1 MDSGLLA
8 LEGLIDLHCKTLKLP
23 GIRKVYRELARE
35 ALDNGVS
42 PSQFLLSC
50 LEHEAKS
57 RRENK
62 LKANLRAAKFPEP
75 KTLDQFNF
83 AEIPSLPKAKVLSLF
98 DCQFI
103 RQKENVI
110 CVGRQGTGK
119 THISI
124 ALGMAAIE
132 AGFRVKF
139 IKAVTLAQ
147 ELMAAQQDVRLNKYL
162 KSWKKVDLVILD
174 ELGYLQLGPGAAPM
188 FQFIAER
195 YETGSMVVTSNL
207 EFSRWGEVFSD
218 PVMTSALLD
227 RLTHRCHILVFDGE
241 SYLLKESRRRHESI
255 DTAQDDTAQEHTEDA
270 ND

>member
-8 LEGLIDLHCKTLKLP
+8 LEGLIDLHCRTLKLP

-42 PSQFLLSC
+42 PTQFLLSC

-195 YETGSMVVTSNL
+195 YETGSMLVAGRSTLQHNL
-207 EFSRWGEVFSD
+207 PLQDPFCSR
-218 PVMTSALLD
+218 PAP
-227 RLTHRCHILVFDGE
+227 RLTGWLSCGHHIQTQTNFQTCGYDIQMSTDFEPRGCDSSTKWHSL
-241 SYLLKESRRRHESI
+241 SS
-255 DTAQDDTAQEHTEDA
+255 
-270 ND
+270 